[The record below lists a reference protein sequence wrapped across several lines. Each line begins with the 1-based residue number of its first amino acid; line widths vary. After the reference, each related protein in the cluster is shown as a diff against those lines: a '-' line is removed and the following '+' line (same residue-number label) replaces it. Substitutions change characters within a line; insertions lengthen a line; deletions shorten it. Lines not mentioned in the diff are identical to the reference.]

1 MSRQKKSRKGPSQS
15 TGKMRLSKEK
25 LQEERALKNFRP
37 KKPKGNKAGT
47 RNAIEETVNSGTSN
61 QNVKKPK
68 GMGSKK
74 PIDLT
79 PSNKPSVVIKPEPV
93 MNRDLKPTAELKKAS
108 VVSLPPE
115 QELEQL
121 ENDQR
126 LLDLIDRHESGE
138 LLTGK
143 DAKYFNTKVERHQA
157 LCELLGLDDEEDEFD
172 APVESKIDQYLSNDL
187 ANEWLDED
195 E

>member
-1 MSRQKKSRKGPSQS
+1 MSREKKSRKGPSQS

-25 LQEERALKNFRP
+25 LQEERALKNYRP
-37 KKPKGNKAGT
+37 KKANGNKAGT
-47 RNAIEETVNSGTSN
+47 RNAIDENVNSSTTS

-79 PSNKPSVVIKPEPV
+79 PGNKPTVVIKPEVV
-93 MNRDLKPTAELKKAS
+93 MNRDLKPAAELKKAP

-126 LLDLIDRHESGE
+126 LLDLIDRHEAGE

-157 LCELLGLDDEEDEFD
+157 LCELLGLDDEEEEFE
-172 APVESKIDQYLSNDL
+172 APQESKIDQYLSNDL
-187 ANEWLDED
+187 ANEWLDE
-195 E
+195 EE

>member
-25 LQEERALKNFRP
+25 LQELRALKDHRP
-37 KKPKGNKAGT
+37 KKHKGNKAGS
-47 RNAIEETVNSGTSN
+47 RNAIDETADNNSIN

-68 GMGSKK
+68 GLGSKK

-79 PSNKPSVVIKPEPV
+79 PGNKATVVNKPEPI
-93 MNRDLKPTAELKKAS
+93 MNRDLKPAAELKKAT
-108 VVSLPPE
+108 LIQLAPE

-126 LLDLIDRHESGE
+126 LLDLIDRNEAGE

-143 DAKYFNTKVERHQA
+143 DAKYFNAKVARHEE
-157 LCELLGLDDEEDEFD
+157 LCELLGLVDDEDEFD
-172 APVESKIDQYLSNDL
+172 APEESKLDQYLSNDL
-187 ANEWLDED
+187 ANEWMDE
-195 E
+195 EE

>member
-1 MSRQKKSRKGPSQS
+1 MSREKKSRKGPSQS

-25 LQEERALKNFRP
+25 LQEERALKNHRP
-37 KKPKGNKAGT
+37 KKLKGNKPGT
-47 RNAIEETVNSGTSN
+47 RNAIDENVGNSNIN

-79 PSNKPSVVIKPEPV
+79 PGNKPKVTTKPEPV
-93 MNRDLKPTAELKKAS
+93 MNRDLKPAAELKKAPI
-108 VVSLPPE
+108 VSLSPE

-143 DAKYFNTKVERHQA
+143 DAKYFNVKVERHQA
-157 LCELLGLDDEEDEFD
+157 LCELLGLDDDEDEFD
-172 APVESKIDQYLSNDL
+172 APEESKIDQYLSNDL
-187 ANEWLDED
+187 ANEWMDE
-195 E
+195 EE

>member
-37 KKPKGNKAGT
+37 KKPKGNKPGT
-47 RNAIEETVNSGTSN
+47 RNAIDETVNSGVSN

-79 PSNKPSVVIKPEPV
+79 PGNKPSVVIKPEPV
-93 MNRDLKPTAELKKAS
+93 MNRDLKPAAELKKAPE
-108 VVSLPPE
+108 VVLAPE

-126 LLDLIDRHESGE
+126 LLDLIDRHEAGE

-172 APVESKIDQYLSNDL
+172 APEENKIDQYLSNDL
-187 ANEWLDED
+187 ANEWMDED

>member
-1 MSRQKKSRKGPSQS
+1 MSREKKSRKGPSQG

-25 LQEERALKNFRP
+25 LQEERALKNYRP

-47 RNAIEETVNSGTSN
+47 RNEIDESVHSSTTN
-61 QNVKKPK
+61 QKIKKPK

-79 PSNKPSVVIKPEPV
+79 PGNKPSVVIKPEPI
-93 MNRDLKPTAELKKAS
+93 MNRDLKPAAELKKVTA
-108 VVSLPPE
+108 VSLPPE

-126 LLDLIDRHESGE
+126 LLDLIDRHEAGE

-143 DAKYFNTKVERHQA
+143 DAKYFNAKVERHQA
-157 LCELLGLDDEEDEFD
+157 LCELLGFDDEEDELD
-172 APVESKIDQYLSNDL
+172 APAESKIDQYLSNDL